1 MDNTLVERFNM
12 LDAMRTSKLTRARLC
27 AALTI
32 PSLLPPSG
40 WTEQMELAQPT
51 SSVGARGVT
60 SLASRMLSA
69 MMPLNDTPFFKF
81 GLRTGVEPT
90 AEIGQYLETMS
101 YQVYRK
107 LTSTNLRET
116 IYQAIQNLIVVGDCL
131 VHEMDDYKF
140 RCTRL
145 DHFVIQRT
153 VEGEVNEIIH
163 IEYDLVDP
171 EAISEFYSLPASA
184 KTGYKKTYCQYMK
197 QEDGTWVYRKEDAD
211 GNLLADGVYEICPVT
226 VLRWYGIPG
235 ENYGRSHCEDIL
247 GDLSSLDGYTKALLD
262 GMAASSAFWMGLD
275 PSGVTEVDD
284 IADLPNGAWVPAR
297 PQDIFTIS
305 PSQTMNP
312 QVGTAQSAMEL
323 MRREIGQAFLMSSSA
338 IPSGDRVTATAVRLI
353 GSELETVLGG
363 AFSAIARDLMEP
375 IVKRTVFLMIE
386 EEALD
391 KRMYEQF
398 FDTEGTL
405 SIEVITGL
413 QALSRDTDLQ
423 KLMQMGE
430 MVRNLPPEAS
440 QVFKWDEYARALIT
454 SLGFDARNWVRSA
467 EDIQAEQMAM
477 QQQAMQQQMQTQT
490 GSAIAGAIGNAATGA
505 AQMDLANTGGQGI
518 MNTLQ
523 NAGVD
528 MSAFMGG
535 QPNG

>member
-1 MDNTLVERFNM
+1 
-12 LDAMRTSKLTRARLC
+12 
-27 AALTI
+27 
-32 PSLLPPSG
+32 
-40 WTEQMELAQPT
+40 
-51 SSVGARGVT
+51 
-60 SLASRMLSA
+60 
-69 MMPLNDTPFFKF
+69 
-81 GLRTGVEPT
+81 
-90 AEIGQYLETMS
+90 
-101 YQVYRK
+101 
-107 LTSTNLRET
+107 
-116 IYQAIQNLIVVGDCL
+116 
-131 VHEMDDYKF
+131 
-140 RCTRL
+140 
-145 DHFVIQRT
+145 
-153 VEGEVNEIIH
+153 
-163 IEYDLVDP
+163 
-171 EAISEFYSLPASA
+171 
-184 KTGYKKTYCQYMK
+184 
-197 QEDGTWVYRKEDAD
+197 
-211 GNLLADGVYEICPVT
+211 
-226 VLRWYGIPG
+226 
-235 ENYGRSHCEDIL
+235 
-247 GDLSSLDGYTKALLD
+247 
-262 GMAASSAFWMGLD
+262 
-275 PSGVTEVDD
+275 
-284 IADLPNGAWVPAR
+284 
-297 PQDIFTIS
+297 
-305 PSQTMNP
+305 MNP

>member
-1 MDNTLVERFNM
+1 MDNTLAERFNM

-40 WTEQMELAQPT
+40 WTEQMELVQPS

-107 LTSTNLRET
+107 LTGTNLRET

-131 VHEMDDYKF
+131 VHEMDNYKF

-163 IEYDLVDP
+163 IEYDLVDA

-197 QEDGTWVYRKEDAD
+197 QEDGTWLYRKEDGD

-297 PQDIFTIS
+297 QQDIFTIS

-386 EEALD
+386 GEALD

-398 FDTEGTL
+398 FDAEGTL

-430 MVRNLPPEAS
+430 MVRNLPQES
-440 QVFKWDEYARALIT
+440 YQVFKWDEYARALIT
-454 SLGFDARNWVRSA
+454 SLGFDARNWVRSG
-467 EDIQAEQMAM
+467 EEIKAEQMAM
-477 QQQAMQQQMQTQT
+477 QQQMAQQQMQQQMGQQMAGAL
-490 GSAIAGAIGNAATGA
+490 GSAAGNAAN
-505 AQMDLANTGGQGI
+505 MDLAQNGGQGI
-518 MNTLQ
+518 MSVLQ

-528 MSAFMGG
+528 TSMFQGG

>member
-1 MDNTLVERFNM
+1 MANNLVERFRM
-12 LDAMRTSKLTRARLC
+12 LDAMRTSKLYRARLC
-27 AALTI
+27 AALTV

-40 WTEQMELAQPT
+40 WTEEMELPQPT

-81 GLRTGVEPT
+81 GLRSGVEPT
-90 AEIGQYLETMS
+90 VEIGQYLETMS

-107 LTSTNLRET
+107 LIGTNLRET
-116 IYQAIQNLIVVGDCL
+116 IFQTIQNLIVVGDCL
-131 VHEMDDYKF
+131 VHEMDDFKF
-140 RCTRL
+140 RVTRL
-145 DHFVIQRT
+145 DNYAVQRT
-153 VEGEVNEIIH
+153 VAGDVNEIIH

-171 EAISEFYSLPASA
+171 EAFSPHFSLPESA
-184 KTGYKKTYCQYMK
+184 KRGYKKTYCQYLK
-197 QEDGTWVYRKEDAD
+197 EDNLWKYTKEDGD
-211 GNLLADGVYEICPVT
+211 GNLPTSGVYEVCPVT

-262 GMAASSAFWMGLD
+262 GMAAASAFWMGID
-275 PSGVTEVDD
+275 PSGITEVDD
-284 IADLPNGAWVPAR
+284 VADAPNGSWIPVRQADV
-297 PQDIFTIS
+297 FVLS

-312 QVGTAQSAMEL
+312 QISAAQTAVET
-323 MRREIGQAFLMSSSA
+323 MRREIGQAFLMSASSL
-338 IPSGDRVTATAVRLI
+338 PSGDRVTATAVRMI

-375 IVKRTVFLMIE
+375 IVKRSVFLMIE
-386 EEALD
+386 KEELD
-391 KRMYEQF
+391 TRMYEQF
-398 FDTEGTL
+398 FDDEGVL

-430 MVRNLPPEAS
+430 MVRNLPEQAAAA
-440 QVFKWDEYARALIT
+440 FKWEEYARALIT

-467 EDIQAEQMAM
+467 EDIQQEQMMM
-477 QQQAMQQQMQTQT
+477 QQQQAQQQMTQAST
-490 GSAIAGAIGNAATGA
+490 QATAGAMGNIMTQAG
-505 AQMDLANTGGQGI
+505 QQDLAQNGGQGI
-518 MNTLQ
+518 MNVLQ
-523 NAGVD
+523 NSGAD
-528 MSAFMGG
+528 MSAFTGG